1 MWSGRETLASIDQA
15 LHQVHGQTQELDA
28 EIQRASTRLVELRQA
43 EAERYKQL
51 AKLRLGQLVTGEIM
65 AGFAEADHRVGDF
78 LRQREHA
85 LQALQHQIEEV
96 QAKQH
101 QLEAERES
109 QRQRVAEASEQLD
122 RAEAATQKRLQ
133 DDRAHQE
140 QLQKARAADAVAT
153 QAEAK
158 TAQAEQDRVEKGRPY
173 EAEPLFMYLWK
184 RGYGTADYAANP
196 LVRFF
201 DKHVAK
207 LCHYHDARPNY
218 AMLLEIPARLR
229 EHATQRR
236 AAADREFEALTAI
249 ERAAAEADG
258 IPALREA
265 VAAAE
270 RTIDAIDDRIQEAEQ
285 RVRQLMEA
293 KASYAAGED
302 ELFQQALAALVG
314 QFEREGIMS
323 LRRQAE
329 ATKTAADDRLVQE
342 LAEID
347 QQQAAM
353 DETLARHKQL
363 YTRSIDRLQQLEEVR
378 HRFKR
383 ERYDDVHSSF
393 TDTALLSVILHEF
406 LRGVA
411 SSDDLWGTLRRQQ
424 RYRRIESDPGFGS
437 GGFGRSDSTWHF
449 PELGGGGFGGGGFGG
464 GGFGSGG
471 EIGGG
476 GFRTGGGF

>member
-1 MWSGRETLASIDQA
+1 
-15 LHQVHGQTQELDA
+15 LHQVRGQTQELDTA
-28 EIQRASTRLVELRQA
+28 MQRASTRLVELRQA
-43 EAERYKQL
+43 EAECYKQL
-51 AKLRLGQLVTGEIM
+51 AKLRLGQLITGEIV
-65 AGFAEADHRVGDF
+65 AGFAEADHPVGDF
-78 LRQREHA
+78 LRQREQS
-85 LQALQHQIEEV
+85 LQVLQRQIEEA
-96 QAKQH
+96 QATQH
-101 QLEAERES
+101 QLEVERES
-109 QRQRVAEASEQLD
+109 QGKRVAQAAEQLD
-122 RAEAATQKRLQ
+122 RAEASTQKHLQ
-133 DDRAHQE
+133 DDRAYQE
-140 QLQKARAADAVAT
+140 QLQKARTADAVAK

-158 TAQAEQDRVEKGRPY
+158 TEHAEQDRVEKGRPY

-184 RGYGTADYAANP
+184 RGYGTTDYSANP

-236 AAADREFEALTAI
+236 AIADREFEALTAI
-249 ERAAAEADG
+249 ERVTAEADG
-258 IPALREA
+258 IPARREA
-265 VAAAE
+265 VEEAE
-270 RTIDAIDDRIQEAEQ
+270 RTLDAMDERIQEAEQ
-285 RVRQLMEA
+285 RVHQLMEA
-293 KASYAAGED
+293 KVSYAAGED
-302 ELFQQALAALVG
+302 ELFQQLLAALIG
-314 QFEREGIMS
+314 QFEREGLLS

-329 ATKTAADDRLVQE
+329 ATKSAADDRLVQE

-363 YTRSIDRLQQLEEVR
+363 YTRSIERLQQLEEGR

-393 TDTALLSVILHEF
+393 TNPALLSVILNEF

-411 SSDDLWGTLRRQQ
+411 SSHDLWGMLRHQQ
-424 RYRRIESDPGFGS
+424 RHRRIESDPGFGS
-437 GGFGRSDSTWHF
+437 GGFGRSDRTWHF
-449 PELGGGGFGGGGFGG
+449 PAPSGGGFGG

-471 EIGGG
+471 DIRGG
-476 GFRTGGGF
+476 GFHTRGGV

>member
-1 MWSGRETLASIDQA
+1 M
-15 LHQVHGQTQELDA
+15 
-28 EIQRASTRLVELRQA
+28 ELRQA

-51 AKLRLGQLVTGEIM
+51 AKLRLGQLVTGEIV

-85 LQALQHQIEEV
+85 LQALQHQLEEV
-96 QAKQH
+96 QAKQL

-249 ERAAAEADG
+249 ERAAAEDDG

-314 QFEREGIMS
+314 QFEREGS
-323 LRRQAE
+323 CRCAGRLRRPRPLRTIAWC
-329 ATKTAADDRLVQE
+329 RSSP
-342 LAEID
+342 
-347 QQQAAM
+347 
-353 DETLARHKQL
+353 
-363 YTRSIDRLQQLEEVR
+363 RSISSKRRWTR
-378 HRFKR
+378 HWPGTSSCIRALLTACSNSKR
-383 ERYDDVHSSF
+383 C
-393 TDTALLSVILHEF
+393 DTASNGSAMMMCTPRLLIP
-406 LRGVA
+406 RCC
-411 SSDDLWGTLRRQQ
+411 
-424 RYRRIESDPGFGS
+424 P
-437 GGFGRSDSTWHF
+437 
-449 PELGGGGFGGGGFGG
+449 
-464 GGFGSGG
+464 
-471 EIGGG
+471 
-476 GFRTGGGF
+476 

>member
-1 MWSGRETLASIDQA
+1 
-15 LHQVHGQTQELDA
+15 
-28 EIQRASTRLVELRQA
+28 
-43 EAERYKQL
+43 
-51 AKLRLGQLVTGEIM
+51 
-65 AGFAEADHRVGDF
+65 
-78 LRQREHA
+78 
-85 LQALQHQIEEV
+85 
-96 QAKQH
+96 
-101 QLEAERES
+101 
-109 QRQRVAEASEQLD
+109 
-122 RAEAATQKRLQ
+122 
-133 DDRAHQE
+133 
-140 QLQKARAADAVAT
+140 
-153 QAEAK
+153 
-158 TAQAEQDRVEKGRPY
+158 
-173 EAEPLFMYLWK
+173 MYLWK
-184 RGYGTADYAANP
+184 RGYGTAGYAANP
-196 LVRFF
+196 LARFF

-207 LCHYHDARPNY
+207 LCHYQDARPNY

-249 ERAAAEADG
+249 ERATAEADG
-258 IPALREA
+258 IPALRQA
-265 VAAAE
+265 VEAAE

-363 YTRSIDRLQQLEEVR
+363 YTRSLDRLQQLEEVR

-393 TDTALLSVILHEF
+393 TDTALLSVILNEF

-411 SSDDLWGTLRRQQ
+411 SSNDLWGTLRRQQ
-424 RYRRIESDPGFGS
+424 RYRRIEADPSFGS
-437 GGFGRSDSTWHF
+437 GGFGRSDGTWHF
-449 PELGGGGFGGGGFGG
+449 PELGGGGFGA

-471 EIGGG
+471 EIRGG

>member
-15 LHQVHGQTQELDA
+15 LHQVRSQTQELDA

-43 EAERYKQL
+43 EAACYKQL
-51 AKLRLGQLVTGEIM
+51 AQLRLGQLVSGEIV
-65 AGFAEADHRVGDF
+65 AGFAAADRRVGEV
-78 LRQREHA
+78 LEQRQQA
-85 LQALQHQIEEV
+85 LQALQQ
-96 QAKQH
+96 
-101 QLEAERES
+101 QLEALQAGQQQLESERES
-109 QRQRVAEASEQLD
+109 QRQRVAEAAEQLD

-133 DDRAHQE
+133 DDQAYQE
-140 QLQKARAADAVAT
+140 QLQKAHAADAVAK

-158 TAQAEQDRVEKGRPY
+158 TEHAEQDRLEKGRPY

-184 RGYGTADYAANP
+184 RGYGTADYSANP

-201 DKHVAK
+201 DKQVAR
-207 LCHYHDARPNY
+207 LCNYHNARPNY
-218 AMLLEIPARLR
+218 AMLLEIPTRLR
-229 EHATQRR
+229 EHATRMR
-236 AAADREFEALTAI
+236 AAADQEFEALTAI

-258 IPALREA
+258 IPALRQA
-265 VAAAE
+265 VEEAE
-270 RTIDAIDDRIQEAEQ
+270 RSLDAIDDHIQEAAQ
-285 RVRQLMEA
+285 RVRQQMEA
-293 KASYAAGED
+293 RASYAAGED
-302 ELFQQALAALVG
+302 ELSQQALSALIG
-314 QFEREGIMS
+314 QFEREGIMA

-329 ATKTAADDRLVQE
+329 ATRSTADDRIVQE

-353 DETLARHKQL
+353 EETLARHKQL
-363 YTRSIDRLQQLEEVR
+363 YTRSIDRLQQLQEVR

-393 TDTALLSVILHEF
+393 ADTAMLSLILNEF

-411 SSDDLWGTLRRQQ
+411 SSNDLWGTLRRQQ
-424 RYRRIESDPGFGS
+424 RYRRIESDPEFGS
-437 GGFGRSDSTWHF
+437 GGFGRSGSTWRF
-449 PELGGGGFGGGGFGG
+449 PAPSGGGFGG

-471 EIGGG
+471 GIRGG